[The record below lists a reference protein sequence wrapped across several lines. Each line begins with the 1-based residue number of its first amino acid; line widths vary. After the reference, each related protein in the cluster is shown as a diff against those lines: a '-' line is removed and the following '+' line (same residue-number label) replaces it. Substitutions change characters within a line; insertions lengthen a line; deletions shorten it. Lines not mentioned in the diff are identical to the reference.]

1 MLATLVAGER
11 QMLATASGLLCSPK
25 LLMIDELSLGLA
37 PVIVNHLMEI
47 LKRLRDDL
55 GITILMVEQNAIAAL
70 QIADYG
76 YIMES
81 GRVVYEGTKEK
92 LLSQEDVK
100 EFYLGMG
107 AEALKSYREVKQY
120 RRIRRWWA

>member
-1 MLATLVAGER
+1 
-11 QMLATASGLLCSPK
+11 MLATASGLLCSPK